1 MDSKVLA
8 AAAAATTTVEFRFG
22 TKSLGSVGIR
32 EAACGKG
39 PLRDEVAGNAGG
51 CSAGRN

>member
-8 AAAAATTTVEFRFG
+8 AVAAATTTVEFRFG
-22 TKSLGSVGIR
+22 TKTWGQWESGRL
-32 EAACGKG
+32 CGKW